1 MSILPLGFQH
11 SAFTFGV
18 ESHIDQSSING
29 SVVPPG
35 ALVSIIQKGVQ
46 YVEAEVTLGEVR
58 CLLLLSLEVIRDYW
72 MHLNIGYGN
81 WSWCGV
87 SLWRYLAQRL
97 KGIRQKK
104 WIILPLIDL
113 NAFFFFTSYRLA
125 LDPRMKFN
133 KFKTGTLSDVTG
145 SCIRPLKCLK
155 NIAFTSKRIEVKL
168 TK

>member
-58 CLLLLSLEVIRDYW
+58 
-72 MHLNIGYGN
+72 
-81 WSWCGV
+81 
-87 SLWRYLAQRL
+87 
-97 KGIRQKK
+97 
-104 WIILPLIDL
+104 
-113 NAFFFFTSYRLA
+113 
-125 LDPRMKFN
+125 
-133 KFKTGTLSDVTG
+133 
-145 SCIRPLKCLK
+145 
-155 NIAFTSKRIEVKL
+155 
-168 TK
+168 